1 MADRHIRPAAL
12 HGSLVPPPSKSDA
25 HRALICAALAGTE
38 NRIKGIGSHPSDD
51 IKATRRCLQA
61 LGDAISDRQ
70 PGKVPVQTDVTL
82 DCHESGTTLRLLI
95 PVAAALGVSATFT
108 GHGRLPQRPLQEYRT
123 IFAGHGV
130 DLLFPAEGSLPLK
143 VRGQLTPGL
152 FQVPGHVSSQYL
164 SGLLLALP
172 LLAGDSEI
180 VLTSPLESAPYVEMT
195 RRTLGE
201 FGVVVETTPTGYR
214 MAGRQ
219 RFLPVDYTVEK
230 DYSQAAFW
238 LVANYL
244 GSEIK
249 LSGLSDH
256 SAQGDRAILPILADM
271 ARHQSQDVP
280 FIIDAAQIPDLVPV
294 LAVAASLTPGQ
305 TRIVNAARLRLKES
319 DRLAVT
325 ADVLT
330 AIGARIRVEDDSLV
344 IDGQTELPGG
354 QADSH
359 GDHRIAMALAVA
371 ALRTTGGVTITHAEA
386 VRKSYPDFFAEFS
399 RLGGICDELN
409 LG

>member
-1 MADRHIRPAAL
+1 M
-12 HGSLVPPPSKSDA
+12 
-25 HRALICAALAGTE
+25 
-38 NRIKGIGSHPSDD
+38 
-51 IKATRRCLQA
+51 
-61 LGDAISDRQ
+61 
-70 PGKVPVQTDVTL
+70 TL
-82 DCHESGTTLRLLI
+82 DCHESGTTLRLMI
-95 PVAAALGVSATFT
+95 PVVSALGVSATFT
-108 GHGRLPQRPLQEYRT
+108 GQGRLPQRPLQEYRA

-130 DLLFPAEGSLPLK
+130 DLIFPPEGSLPVS

-172 LLAGDSEI
+172 LLDGDSEI

-201 FGVVVETTPTGYR
+201 FGVMVQTTPTGYQV
-214 MAGRQ
+214 AGRQ

-256 SAQGDRAILPILADM
+256 SAQGDRAILPILASL
-271 ARHQSQDVP
+271 AKHQPQDLP
-280 FIIDAAQIPDLVPV
+280 FIIDAAQIPDLVPI

-305 TRIVNAARLRLKES
+305 TRIVNGARLRLKES

-325 ADVLT
+325 ADVLQ
-330 AIGARIRVEDDSLV
+330 AIGARIRVEDDSLI

-359 GDHRIAMALAVA
+359 GDHRIAMALAIA
-371 ALRTTGGVTITHAEA
+371 ALKTAKGVTITHAEA
-386 VRKSYPDFFAEFS
+386 VRKSYPEFFAEYS
-399 RLGGICDELN
+399 RLGGICHELN